1 MPGAA
6 SVAVEYAFGVEKR
19 DMSMASMVE
28 DILGQLG
35 QGGLEEIGGQLGV
48 DSGQASSLVAS
59 ALPALLGGLSSNAS
73 SSDGAGAL
81 FGALAN
87 HGGDL
92 PSGGGLMAGLDL
104 DDGAKILGH
113 VLGGN
118 QGNVVNHLAGND
130 GAKSS
135 MMKQLLPI
143 LAPIVMN
150 WLANRAK
157 SGGLDAGGLGSMLGQ
172 EAQSAQSSAPDLG
185 GLFDLLGGSG
195 GGMAD
200 IAGDVLGA
208 ATGNS
213 SSGGLMGMFKKMLGG
228 K

>member
-1 MPGAA
+1 
-6 SVAVEYAFGVEKR
+6 
-19 DMSMASMVE
+19 MASMVE
-28 DILGQLG
+28 EILVQLG
-35 QGGLEEIGGQLGV
+35 TGGLEEIGGKLGV
-48 DSGQASSLVAS
+48 DSSQASSLVAS
-59 ALPALLGGLSSNAS
+59 ALPALLGGLSQNSAS
-73 SSDGAGAL
+73 SEGAGAL
-81 FGALAN
+81 LGALSN
-87 HGGDL
+87 HRGSL
-92 PSGGGLMAGLDL
+92 PSGGGLLAGLDL
-104 DDGAKILGH
+104 DDGQKILGH
-113 VLGGN
+113 VLGGK
-118 QGNVVNHLAGND
+118 QDNVVNHLAGND

-157 SGGLDAGGLGSMLGQ
+157 SGGLDAGGLGGLLGD
-172 EAQSAQSSAPDLG
+172 EAKSAQSSAPDLG
-185 GLFDLLGGSG
+185 GLFDMLGGGASGG

-208 ATGNS
+208 ATGGS